1 MFEISD
7 KVAKC
12 DEMAWPH
19 LFDMAE
25 NFNVL
30 GIYRVNIKWR
40 KGEGLAD
47 AKQEPQKFYVY

>member
-12 DEMAWPH
+12 DEMAWLH

-40 KGEGLAD
+40 KGESLAD